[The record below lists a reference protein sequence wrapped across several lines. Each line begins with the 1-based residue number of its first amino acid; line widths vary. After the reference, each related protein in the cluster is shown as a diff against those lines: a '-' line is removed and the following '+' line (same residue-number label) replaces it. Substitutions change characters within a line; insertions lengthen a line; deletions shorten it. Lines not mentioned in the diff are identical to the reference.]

1 VSRYVFVELADYP
14 TCRCWKEE
22 RARRLVATTAPRGFE
37 VNDGTFAPRRY
48 EWREIEKFMLVGPWG
63 EVEDVVVA
71 HGKTFA
77 EASRDGDT
85 QAPVRVGFRYSPG
98 HRRTV
103 ANKLL
108 GGLRRRAKTKAD
120 GFVMGY
126 WDRSFNE
133 AVELMNEWL
142 TRYKTA

>member
-1 VSRYVFVELADYP
+1 LPLLE
-14 TCRCWKEE
+14 EE